1 MVVHHRRYLRRS
13 IVNQWSHE
21 QRGSTKFLFPSYI
34 CPLPTLPSDHSS
46 ASCTRADVRICPAIH
61 RLGQRMVK
69 LKNLWRNLCPTAKI
83 YRRFIRQDKNYLSSL
98 AEFSNARWIH
108 CFRIAQ
114 FMRLYLDATTFD
126 SLYLSFKSRVIN
138 NVVLI
143 SSLFREASN
152 FNERK
157 RYHIDSY
164 VREREKCFTN
174 WPMLYRRHQISLIFV
189 HRREGKKNQGV
200 RAKWKKRN
208 RIIIHLVMFGQSF
221 RPQQP
226 S

>member
-108 CFRIAQ
+108 RFRIAQ
-114 FMRLYLDATTFD
+114 FMRLLSILSTSLLSRASSTTSYW
-126 SLYLSFKSRVIN
+126 SLPYFARLPISMSERDII
-138 NVVLI
+138 LI
-143 SSLFREASN
+143 
-152 FNERK
+152 
-157 RYHIDSY
+157 HIRA
-164 VREREKCFTN
+164 REREVFHE
-174 WPMLYRRHQISLIFV
+174 LADVISQTPDLSNI
-189 HRREGKKNQGV
+189 
-200 RAKWKKRN
+200 
-208 RIIIHLVMFGQSF
+208 
-221 RPQQP
+221 RP
-226 S
+226 

>member
-108 CFRIAQ
+108 RFRIAQ
-114 FMRLYLDATTFD
+114 FMRLLSILSTSLLSRASSTTSYW
-126 SLYLSFKSRVIN
+126 SLPYFARLPISMSERDII
-138 NVVLI
+138 LI
-143 SSLFREASN
+143 LIHTCE
-152 FNERK
+152 
-157 RYHIDSY
+157 
-164 VREREKCFTN
+164 RERGVSRIGRCYIADT
-174 WPMLYRRHQISLIFV
+174 RSL
-189 HRREGKKNQGV
+189 
-200 RAKWKKRN
+200 
-208 RIIIHLVMFGQSF
+208 
-221 RPQQP
+221 
-226 S
+226 

>member
-1 MVVHHRRYLRRS
+1 MVVHHRRYLRRT

-98 AEFSNARWIH
+98 AEFSNVRWIH
-108 CFRIAQ
+108 RFRIAQ
-114 FMRLYLDATTFD
+114 FMVATFD
-126 SLYLSFKSRVIN
+126 RCLSSF
-138 NVVLI
+138 
-143 SSLFREASN
+143 SLFQVMRTMSYWSLPYFARLPISMSEQHRDIAI
-152 FNERK
+152 RI
-157 RYHIDSY
+157 HIVY
-164 VREREKCFTN
+164 IIHVRERSVSRIGQC
-174 WPMLYRRHQISLIFV
+174 YIRHRTV
-189 HRREGKKNQGV
+189 RNRKKNQGA
-200 RAKWKKRN
+200 RAKWKKKN

>member
-1 MVVHHRRYLRRS
+1 MVVHHRRYLRRT

-98 AEFSNARWIH
+98 AEFSNVRWIH
-108 CFRIAQ
+108 RFRIAQ
-114 FMRLYLDATTFD
+114 FMRLLRRHLRSPLMILFLFI
-126 SLYLSFKSRVIN
+126 SLLNLKCKMSYWSLPYFARLQISMSEQHRDIVI
-138 NVVLI
+138 
-143 SSLFREASN
+143 
-152 FNERK
+152 
-157 RYHIDSY
+157 HICA
-164 VREREKCFTN
+164 REKDFTN
-174 WPMLYRRHQISLIFV
+174 WPMLSDTRSL
-189 HRREGKKNQGV
+189 
-200 RAKWKKRN
+200 
-208 RIIIHLVMFGQSF
+208 
-221 RPQQP
+221 
-226 S
+226 

>member
-1 MVVHHRRYLRRS
+1 MVVHHRRYLRRT

-98 AEFSNARWIH
+98 AEFSNVRWIH
-108 CFRIAQ
+108 RFRIAQ
-114 FMRLYLDATTFD
+114 FMVATSTPPSIAAYHPF
-126 SLYLSFKSRVIN
+126 LSFKSCVQCRIDLF
-138 NVVLI
+138 LI
-143 SSLFREASN
+143 SRGFQFQWANSTEISRFV
-152 FNERK
+152 
-157 RYHIDSY
+157 YISY
-164 VREREKCFTN
+164 VYHTCAREKCFTN
-174 WPMLYRRHQISLIFV
+174 WPMLYPTPDR
-189 HRREGKKNQGV
+189 KK
-200 RAKWKKRN
+200 
-208 RIIIHLVMFGQSF
+208 
-221 RPQQP
+221 
-226 S
+226 